1 MRTPCLVIKTLDIP
15 QMLPFINSK
24 GSYSELFTFL
34 VPKFGAV
41 VQKLLD
47 TVDGIWF
54 LSCYSIAVFKNLCQ
68 YCNYWKEFATM
79 AL

>member
-41 VQKLLD
+41 VRKLEGCLKSSRTRPFQGERCLCD
-47 TVDGIWF
+47 TF
-54 LSCYSIAVFKNLCQ
+54 P
-68 YCNYWKEFATM
+68 AT
-79 AL
+79 